1 MSAGLEKFLYAT
13 ALALC
18 LQNSAYAQD
27 NEVISQ
33 AVEADACDD
42 RQQDFDK
49 QTMEY
54 RAVDKASLTAVKSA
68 GVIQKYGSDLTP
80 AVIDIIAY
88 RLIDE
93 YLANVE
99 HQVTLSEVNRVCVHV
114 SANLEISADE
124 LKSLIEEHKKAA
136 EPARINP
143 DAEVKMAAEV
153 AEEVKQKT
161 AFKPQ
166 NLKEK
171 KLVYIENMKFW
182 DDTDTNHYTD
192 FLKEQ
197 FSHSDYYFVTND
209 KNLADFVI
217 EPELTKAEVD
227 KIDDINHKMQMVVVL
242 QTIAQHD
249 ADFKPLKQEQNH
261 FVLFAADKDEQQMAD
276 NLIIKL
282 LTRAAADANNKINK
296 FLQDE
301 LEKNKITGKK

>member
-68 GVIQKYGSDLTP
+68 GVIQKYGSDLTH

-227 KIDDINHKMQMVVVL
+227 KIDDTNHKMQMVVVL

>member
-1 MSAGLEKFLYAT
+1 MSAGLEKILCMT

-27 NEVISQ
+27 NAVISQ
-33 AVEADACDD
+33 MVEADACDD

-54 RAVDKASLTAVKSA
+54 RAVDKASLIAVKSA
-68 GVIQKYGSDLTP
+68 GIIQKYGENLTP
-80 AVIDIIAY
+80 SVVDIIAY

-99 HQVTLSEVNRVCVHV
+99 HNITLSEVNRVCVHV

-124 LKSLIEEHKKAA
+124 LKSLIKEHKKAA
-136 EPARINP
+136 EPAHINP
-143 DAEVKMAAEV
+143 DAEVKMATEV

-192 FLKEQ
+192 FLKEK
-197 FSHSDYYFVTND
+197 FSHSDYYFVTDD
-209 KNLADFVI
+209 KSLADFVI
-217 EPELTKAEVD
+217 EPALTKAEVD
-227 KIDDINHKMQMVVVL
+227 KIDDTNHKMQMVVVL
-242 QTIAQHD
+242 QTIAQHN

-276 NLIIKL
+276 NLIMKL
-282 LTRAAADANNKINK
+282 LTRAAADANGKINR

-301 LEKNKITGKK
+301 LEKNKIIGKK